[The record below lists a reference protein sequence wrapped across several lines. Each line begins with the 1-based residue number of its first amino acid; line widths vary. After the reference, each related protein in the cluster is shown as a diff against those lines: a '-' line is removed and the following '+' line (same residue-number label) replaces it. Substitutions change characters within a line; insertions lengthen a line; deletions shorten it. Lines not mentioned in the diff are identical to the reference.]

1 VGSAGEPLPELHLRL
16 CPSCAGRPIE
26 VGTCSEC
33 EGAGILDH
41 NGRPFYPPPPFDT
54 WEPVQIVALDEAHR
68 QRQRRGPDAEPLPTV
83 RRYRMS
89 RSPRGEEVAVE
100 ERPRRLT
107 MSQIVELLLT
117 RSPADHSTIRLSRN
131 AKGDTQVDVS
141 IRTGEPGL
149 ETVEQARAKAEETY
163 EHLCKLY
170 PMREVD

>member
-1 VGSAGEPLPELHLRL
+1 MTTPLPELALRL

-33 EGAGILDH
+33 DGAGVLDQH
-41 NGRPFYPPPPFDT
+41 GAPFVAPPPFDS
-54 WEPVQIVALDEAHR
+54 WSPVQLVALDEAHR
-68 QRQRRGPDAEPLPTV
+68 QRKRRGTEAAPLLTEGGIHL
-83 RRYRMS
+83 S
-89 RSPRGEEVAVE
+89 RDTKGAPVAVE

-163 EHLCKLY
+163 EHLCGLY
-170 PMREVD
+170 PMSTGG

>member
-1 VGSAGEPLPELHLRL
+1 MSATPPELWLRL
-16 CPSCAGRPIE
+16 CPTCHGRPAD
-26 VGTCSEC
+26 VGTCRDC
-33 EGAGILDH
+33 EGAGVLDQ
-41 NGRPFYPPPPFDT
+41 GGQPFHAPPPFEG
-54 WEPVQIVALDEAHR
+54 WSPVQLVALDQAHR
-68 QRQRRGPDAEPLPTV
+68 DRARAGQAGAPTT
-83 RRYRMS
+83 
-89 RSPRGEEVAVE
+89 EEVVRMARTRTGEPVALVE
-100 ERPRRLT
+100 KPKRLS

-170 PMREVD
+170 PQREVD